1 MSASPASA
9 LEIARALI
17 RCPSVTPADA
27 GALPYLARLLKSAGF
42 RAELVT
48 FSEPGMPDILN
59 LWARYGSEA
68 PNFVFAGH
76 TDVAPTGTSA
86 AGATILS
93 RGKFSTASFMGAA
106 PAT

>member
-27 GALPYLARLLKSAGF
+27 GALPYLASLLKSAGF

-59 LWARYGSEA
+59 LWARYGREA

-76 TDVAPTGTSA
+76 TDVVPTGDVGRWRHDPF
-86 AGATILS
+86 AGEVLD
-93 RGKFSTASFMGAA
+93 GKLYGRGAA
-106 PAT
+106 T